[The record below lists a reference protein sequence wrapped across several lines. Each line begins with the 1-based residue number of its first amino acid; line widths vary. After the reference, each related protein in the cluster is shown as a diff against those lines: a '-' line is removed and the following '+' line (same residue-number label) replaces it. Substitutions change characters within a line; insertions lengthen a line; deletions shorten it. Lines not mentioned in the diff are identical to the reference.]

1 MIPNYIHPS
10 LKCLPGKSYTYSVYI
25 TLDTADLLDYSWGR
39 KDHVLA
45 LSSLPADLST
55 LPFFLFVF
63 FSSRLESLFS
73 PSLFFVDVY
82 QRDAE
87 S

>member
-1 MIPNYIHPS
+1 MIPNYIHSS

-25 TLDTADLLDYSWGR
+25 TLDTADLLGYSWGR

-45 LSSLPADLST
+45 LSSLPADLSI

-82 QRDAE
+82 QSDVE